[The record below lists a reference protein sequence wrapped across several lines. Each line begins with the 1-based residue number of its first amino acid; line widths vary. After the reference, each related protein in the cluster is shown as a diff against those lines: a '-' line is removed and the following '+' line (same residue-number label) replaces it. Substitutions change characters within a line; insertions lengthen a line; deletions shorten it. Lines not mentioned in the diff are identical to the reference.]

1 MEEKFAQQLK
11 KGVLDMVVLKLISQ
25 RQTYGY
31 ELLQKLEQQG
41 EGFFQLKEGTLYPV
55 LYRLEDSG
63 LIEASWKMSEGRT
76 APKKY
81 YQITEKGNQI
91 YQAYESIW
99 KDFHACVEKLCGRE
113 IL

>member
-11 KGVLDMVVLKLISQ
+11 KGVLDMVVLKLIS
-25 RQTYGY
+25 RKQTYGY
-31 ELLQKLEQQG
+31 ELLQEQQG

-63 LIEASWKMSEGRT
+63 FIQASWKMSEGRT

-81 YQITEKGNQI
+81 YQITEKGKQM
-91 YQAYESIW
+91 YQVYETIW
-99 KDFHACVEKLCGRE
+99 KDFQACVEKLCGRE
-113 IL
+113 AL